1 MRTRW
6 EGLHRGLV
14 DSVATLGTDQQ
25 FELARREVPELE
37 PFVDVATLRAF
48 LERGVAHVEDQ
59 DAIYRALV
67 RAVQARASWAPLASA
82 ELWCGLWPGL
92 DAVYRRKWRP
102 FAQEPEEL
110 ASLISVVFTTL
121 VADMDLQAVSQVA
134 ATLVR
139 STEREVERAW
149 RRQQQ
154 ISFASQP
161 PPLAPPELPLPG
173 DGVDDPEPPAAAP
186 EPPSAGRS
194 LLGIPEGLSEEGQVA
209 ALYRWLHGA
218 IGDDAALFL
227 AVAVLEEDPE
237 QVAAELGVSHAVLR
251 KRLQKIRTRLEKSLS
266 KNLAQSGL

>member
-14 DSVATLGTDQQ
+14 DSVATSGTDQQ

-67 RAVQARASWAPLASA
+67 RAVHARASWAPLASA
-82 ELWCGLWPGL
+82 VLWCGLWPGL
-92 DAVYRRKWRP
+92 QAVYRRQCRHFTP
-102 FAQEPEEL
+102 ELEEL
-110 ASLISVVFTTL
+110 SSLISVVFTTL
-121 VADMDLQAVSQVA
+121 VADMDLQAVRQVA

-139 STEREVERAW
+139 STGREISRVR

-154 ISFASQP
+154 IPFASRL
-161 PPLAPPELPLPG
+161 PPLASRELTSADG
-173 DGVDDPEPPAAAP
+173 GVDDPEPQAAP

-194 LLGIPEGLSEEGQVA
+194 LIGIPEGLSEEGQVA
-209 ALYRWLHGA
+209 AIYRWLHGA

-237 QVAAELGVSHAVLR
+237 KVAGKLGLPAAALR
-251 KRLQKIRTRLEKSLS
+251 KRLQRIRTRLEKSLS
-266 KNLAQSGL
+266 QNLAQSGL